1 MSINATN
8 LSFNNIRKP
17 VYETKLNLV
26 ALMDIF
32 TILVFFLLLNNGDA
46 NELENAKFVKLPDS
60 SVKAAPH
67 VEALIVISEHEIM
80 LNGESVVSIDD
91 VANSKKKFVQ
101 PLIDALDEYE
111 IKKGELSVYEKANG
125 LPVTI
130 MGDQSVPFSLLE
142 RVMVSCSVA
151 GFRDISLAV
160 NRIAGSVMQ
169 FQSAEQL
176 AQDES
181 SQLGGE

>member
-1 MSINATN
+1 MSINTTN
-8 LSFNNIRKP
+8 LSFNSVRKP

-80 LNGESVVSIDD
+80 LNGEPVISLDD
-91 VANSKKKFVQ
+91 VANSKKKIVQ
-101 PLIDALDEYE
+101 PLVDALDEYE
-111 IKKGELSVYEKANG
+111 IKKGELSIYEKNNG
-125 LPVTI
+125 LPITI
-130 MGDQSVPFSLLE
+130 MGDQSVSFRLLE

-160 NRIAGSVMQ
+160 NRIAGPVMQ
-169 FQSAEQL
+169 FQPAGQSTQAE
-176 AQDES
+176 A
-181 SQLGGE
+181 SQMRGE